1 MAMSYAIE
9 VSGEANPLSL
19 PILYRTLT
27 AAASSDPQQIKSS
40 AQQLQNWE
48 KQSGYYSSLQSIFV
62 DVSLPVEVRHLCII
76 QLKNGIDKYWRKTAP
91 NAIKKEEKDLIRSRS
106 VESGTNEPDHRLALQ
121 NALMLAKVIR
131 YEYPLEWPDAVSSI
145 VSNLRQASQP
155 DGNPLRLTRAL
166 LILLEVIKELSTARI
181 QRTRTSLQAASL
193 EVLQVLGKIYL
204 DKVQTWMT
212 FFHQGGS
219 DEGGAI
225 NSVEQSLLALR
236 VLRRLLIAGWDSP
249 NRSNE
254 FKELW
259 NLLSIHLKDMLSMA
273 LQESSSLHE
282 NVRRLVGKHLRQIA
296 KLHVNLAKAHPSG
309 FALLP
314 SSVELV
320 STYWNLVHQFGETYG
335 SRSFTAPGPGIA
347 QSGDDIDQSIP
358 IPEYLSL
365 RGLLL
370 LRACVKMVFNPAQ
383 TFRYQQA
390 QDKEEKAQSRQIIKE
405 SILTE
410 SFAQAAMQTLVS
422 RFFVFTQRDLG
433 DWEDQP
439 EEWERREEGEDDT
452 WEFSIRPCAEKLFIE
467 LVLNY
472 KEQLVQPLLSVF
484 QNVANLQNKD
494 ILQKDSVY
502 GAIGLAASVLEEKLD
517 FDLFLRNTLARESQ
531 TDQPGCGILKRRI
544 AIVLGQ
550 WLPVKDKLDRPLV
563 YQIFQHLLDKNIP
576 SNDLVVRITAGKQLK
591 NVIIPFDFRF
601 EQFEPFATTIL
612 HRLVAL
618 IEDVELNE
626 TKLALLN
633 TLLVLIQSVEGKIA
647 PFADQIISVLAPL
660 WEQAGTEFLLKQSIL
675 GILSSL
681 ISAVRDES
689 RKYHALLIPL
699 IDNSVDVNS
708 ETRIYMLEDALDL
721 WINILQQTPSTAVSG
736 VIPLV
741 PHLLP
746 MLEVGSDTLR
756 KALEITE
763 TYVYL
768 APAQMLASASVVLAP
783 LTTLLKGSKR
793 EVTGLVLSIVEL
805 LMQSALHL
813 GGSEALTS
821 FISQLV
827 ELNFLQTILVGLRGA
842 HEAHQTTGPNRAKT
856 WLDVLVETDYY
867 SILARIALASPN
879 LFIDAVKVAA
889 PALPNEPFETTIS
902 WILSEWFRHLDNISH
917 PEKKKL
923 SCLAVTTLLQTG
935 QPWITVRLQE
945 LMTVWTEV
953 VVELYDNDERKD
965 DCLVYGDV
973 ESMKGAN
980 ETAEQEGQRK
990 LMFADPVHRFDLKPF
1005 IREHL
1010 QQAIIACGGNEAFQ
1024 EKWVVNVDKDV
1035 LSEFSKLGIF

>member
-27 AAASSDPQQIKSS
+27 AAASSDPQQIKSG

-62 DVSLPVEVRHLCII
+62 DVSVPVEVRHLCII

-204 DKVQTWMT
+204 DKVQAWMT
-212 FFHQGGS
+212 FFHQGGI

-236 VLRRLLIAGWDSP
+236 VLRRLLIAGWDTP

-254 FKELW
+254 VKEFW
-259 NLLSIHLKDMLSMA
+259 NILSIHLKDMLLMA

-282 NVRRLVGKHLRQIA
+282 NVRRLVEKHLRQIA

-309 FALLP
+309 FVLLP

-320 STYWNLVHQFGETYG
+320 STYWSIVHQFGETYG
-335 SRSFTAPGPGIA
+335 SRSFTASGLGIG

-358 IPEYLSL
+358 ITEYLSL

-383 TFRYQQA
+383 TFKYQQA

-410 SFAQAAMQTLVS
+410 GFAQAAMQTLVS
-422 RFFVFTQRDLG
+422 RFFVFTQRDLR
-433 DWEDQP
+433 DWVDQP

-484 QNVANLQNKD
+484 RNVANLQNKD

-517 FDLFLRNTLARESQ
+517 FDLFLRNTLGQEAQ

-544 AIVLGQ
+544 AIILGQ
-550 WLPVKDKLDRPLV
+550 WLPVKDGLDRPLV

-591 NVIIPFDFRF
+591 NVIVPFDFRF

-618 IEDVELNE
+618 IEEVELNE

-633 TLLVLIQSVEGKIA
+633 TLLVLIQSVEEKVEANLQLPKGDIHLEADVDQIA

-708 ETRIYMLEDALDL
+708 ETRVYMLEDALDL
-721 WINILQQTPSTAVSG
+721 WVNILQQTPPTAVSG

-746 MLEVGSDTLR
+746 MLE
-756 KALEITE
+756 
-763 TYVYL
+763 
-768 APAQMLASASVVLAP
+768 
-783 LTTLLKGSKR
+783 
-793 EVTGLVLSIVEL
+793 
-805 LMQSALHL
+805 
-813 GGSEALTS
+813 
-821 FISQLV
+821 
-827 ELNFLQTILVGLRGA
+827 
-842 HEAHQTTGPNRAKT
+842 
-856 WLDVLVETDYY
+856 
-867 SILARIALASPN
+867 
-879 LFIDAVKVAA
+879 
-889 PALPNEPFETTIS
+889 
-902 WILSEWFRHLDNISH
+902 
-917 PEKKKL
+917 
-923 SCLAVTTLLQTG
+923 
-935 QPWITVRLQE
+935 
-945 LMTVWTEV
+945 
-953 VVELYDNDERKD
+953 
-965 DCLVYGDV
+965 
-973 ESMKGAN
+973 
-980 ETAEQEGQRK
+980 
-990 LMFADPVHRFDLKPF
+990 
-1005 IREHL
+1005 
-1010 QQAIIACGGNEAFQ
+1010 
-1024 EKWVVNVDKDV
+1024 
-1035 LSEFSKLGIF
+1035 